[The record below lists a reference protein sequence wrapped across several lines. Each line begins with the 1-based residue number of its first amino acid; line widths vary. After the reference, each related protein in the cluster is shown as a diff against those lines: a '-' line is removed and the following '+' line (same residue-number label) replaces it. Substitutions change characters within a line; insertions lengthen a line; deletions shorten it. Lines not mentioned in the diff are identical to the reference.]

1 MPRKKSRLLKSKAQV
16 FRRNNAKEYY
26 KYSAF
31 CVSLAS
37 AINRTGATEIE
48 VRRPKNIKFYGEAIN

>member
-1 MPRKKSRLLKSKAQV
+1 MPRKKSRLLKSKTLA

-26 KYSAF
+26 KYSAL

-37 AINRTGATEIE
+37 AVNITGAPETE
-48 VRRPKNIKFYGEAIN
+48 VRRP